1 MNCHQNIKSS
11 SFYFSFQFGEDSETF
26 WLWISLMM
34 FQMCW
39 NVNNSTSNSS
49 AHLSKILIKIVFEQN
64 WFLMKRN
71 NLTHN
76 KMVCCDILNALP
88 YFFSFL
94 LSSFAFLCIFYFSFP
109 LLFFYSFLFF
119 SCFLCLCFF
128 SPFTFLS
135 FFFHFLLLSLFPFY
149 SFILM

>member
-88 YFFSFL
+88 YFL
-94 LSSFAFLCIFYFSFP
+94 
-109 LLFFYSFLFF
+109 SFLFF
-119 SCFLCLCFF
+119 LLFLFTLFSFPWFVFSLFIFF
-128 SPFTFLS
+128 SCSLV
-135 FFFHFLLLSLFPFY
+135 LLYLIISSTLNCFA
-149 SFILM
+149 SHMV